1 MVETN
6 PPEGTQSG
14 SRRLWKGILVSMLV
28 FATIYACRGFLL
40 AWLVGGSYPWAGLL
54 VDCTGLALVILVLRL
69 LDLGVK
75 GLAHRWIGDRTWTR
89 KALAA
94 VMRFSIVLVM
104 AAPFCIALIQ
114 FHPQKIACGLTPGDF
129 GLPYADVQLES
140 DGLRLAGWHLPASS
154 PTRPVVVI
162 CHGLGA
168 NKQNFLPAASLVHSL
183 DYHVLI
189 FDFRGHGDS
198 DGRTFTFGVKESRDV
213 KAAYDFVRAKHPSSK
228 IYGLGY
234 SVGGSALLKM
244 AGEQGGFDK
253 IVVDSSFAR
262 AETVALH
269 SMLWFLGPLK
279 RPTWHVA
286 RFWGWVF
293 SGVDVKRHNP
303 EEYIA
308 KVGCPVLLIRGVRQG
323 LQGQTR
329 LSCRR

>member
-1 MVETN
+1 MIEPQNAEAMADTEAN
-6 PPEGTQSG
+6 PLKGAQSER
-14 SRRLWKGILVSMLV
+14 RRLWKGILASMLV
-28 FATIYACRGFLL
+28 FATVYACRGWFL
-40 AWLVGGSYPWAGLL
+40 ASLVGGFYPWPVLL
-54 VDCTGLALVILVLRL
+54 ADCTVLALVILAFRL

-75 GLAHRWIGDRTWTR
+75 RLAYRWIGDHTRSR

-94 VMRFSIVLVM
+94 VINFSIVLLM
-104 AAPFCIALIQ
+104 AAPFCIALGQ
-114 FHPQKIACGLTPGDF
+114 FHPQKIACGATPADF
-129 GLPYADVQLES
+129 GLPYTDVQLES

-168 NKQNFLPAASLVHSL
+168 NKQNFLPVASLVHSL

-213 KAAYDFVRAKHPSSK
+213 KAACDFVRDQHPSSN
-228 IYGLGY
+228 IYGLGF

-244 AGEQGGFDK
+244 AGEQSGFDK

-279 RPTWHVA
+279 RPTWHVG
-286 RFWGWVF
+286 RF
-293 SGVDVKRHNP
+293 
-303 EEYIA
+303 
-308 KVGCPVLLIRGVRQG
+308 
-323 LQGQTR
+323 
-329 LSCRR
+329 